1 MQLFCFFDGDYFLVL
16 IEASNI
22 EYLFEI
28 YFLRY
33 WALPLWGFRQL
44 LLEFCVYLL
53 EVLPLLPGSHE
64 EQLWELWVVLLE
76 LISEVHRH
84 RVNIVGN
91 VEVIVLLLHFLVL
104 HDLAIVFYLEAMLNL
119 SIGLKVVSQELLR
132 VHEEL
137 SYFCSSESF
146 GVGLC
151 NRVHF
156 T

>member
-1 MQLFCFFDGDYFLVL
+1 M
-16 IEASNI
+16 
-22 EYLFEI
+22 
-28 YFLRY
+28 
-33 WALPLWGFRQL
+33 
-44 LLEFCVYLL
+44 
-53 EVLPLLPGSHE
+53 
-64 EQLWELWVVLLE
+64 WVVLLE

-146 GVGLC
+146 GVGL
-151 NRVHF
+151 
-156 T
+156 